1 METNG
6 YTGGRLLHLSGITPG
21 FAGVTFFLVGMSVS
35 SIFTLGNLVSQVLAD
50 GLGVDLELSNHCYQ
64 TRQLIIFFAIIGA
77 VISMILGLCGRI
89 SCIVNQWFL
98 AICYFAA
105 AVYVNAHYIEL
116 HLRIARL
123 MQFTAIA
130 ALLSS
135 MAYTSAVYCMT
146 DASMPG
152 GNGYMNVRLLSFLIG
167 CAMSGLNYSYF
178 FAAKQI
184 LKYNI
189 QLEMLTLSSPPA
201 FIVGILCCIAG
212 MISLIA
218 AALSSY
224 MLMMNEVKTSV
235 DKAHWFPFLTA
246 SRSTLSA
253 SSLRRQMSTL
263 YMPLLWS
270 SNPLFVVFALSVT
283 LNSTATFKLLC
294 WQYTFYLLCA
304 VLPLL
309 IFSGDRNYGLSFD
322 ECSDLGGGRRKL
334 PHASKGEVCK
344 TRDMNA
350 PCYDEGFPNVYEDA
364 VKMMEG
370 RGALNT
376 RPTSHIP
383 TKFLQAV
390 NPSGNPQWSLLRGDL
405 WSQWQR
411 RDATFR
417 LCSNSL
423 SEIYSTLQD
432 LRCLQADDFNGA
444 CQDIMEQYREH
455 IMRSC
460 KFINI
465 PFSVDKSTH
474 PMTLLRDMIKHQRN
488 VILIQM
494 QRAGSQ
500 YADMLKDQVKGV
512 NCSVLDRFKT
522 LSLCCTSALYPVL
535 KCYGEGASSDLAC
548 TCCFVA
554 SQSTVERF
562 LQGSIDAISSRCE
575 SLGGSLSQHHR
586 FTQPIPNPELHDLDT
601 EKKLICYL
609 LVHCESAILL
619 VNLLLLLE
627 ELLLLQEWL
636 CLLCKYTAQ
645 IHEKVQKCKDCECEK
660 EKGLCLTSKDV
671 RFAKCAWCCLCLLVH
686 RICKVLKGLHSHKM
700 ELLSWIQSFSTRLPD
715 EITAKLID
723 KEMLNLMCS
732 MNTVRAIIIIVLAT
746 WDLVRLEECE
756 KNKTTEEKVC
766 KCGNIMTCTTCKAN
780 YHLLLPSA
788 QYLCTVVDSL
798 VCSESTAV
806 GTLLEDLVSWY
817 AGLTNTITNVCT
829 DDTKFDPRYSYES
842 LKKLDKT
849 VETDTKGNITVE
861 TNLASGATVGVES
874 NLYVTVALTCL
885 EWRNIESKS
894 YTLDCKPQTTPAS
907 SGSCVQSTCTPEE
920 HKCATEQQC
929 VNKSVSTSICD
940 IIEKIQKMFSC
951 SDQEKDCKKCFE
963 SIKAHFDTC
972 KESLEKLC
980 KCEES
985 PACSKD
991 CCTKD
996 QDAARYAKLIRY
1008 LTEVVSNL
1016 NACKCMCSS
1025 DPKCCCNPD
1034 GSLCCGGE
1042 PLTTLNILIYIL
1054 CCRICPV
1061 DAHCWD
1067 VCCCLLKVFYCTYA
1081 SICCKE
1087 GLRERVKCDPGC
1099 TSCCDGLCAKNGSS
1113 TCMKGCLS
1121 KICCDDST
1129 ISRCLGCWCEWFRCY
1144 VMCGLECCKENKAC
1158 TGCNKCLKKCCV
1170 ECKCTG
1176 DCPNCDL
1183 SRLSRSLFF
1192 CSNCC
1197 NCEKEEEETN
1207 CETVKCCADCCNEN
1221 CGCSKVELKIKKG
1234 SGKQICSNCCSH
1246 RLGCT
1251 LEIVTKDIELLKHN
1265 TCQLTCHI
1273 SKVKDNTCNILS
1285 EVNQLITCF
1294 KQFHNVLCYTQ
1305 YGIEYMC
1312 QRLQHFR
1319 TVSNRVEC
1327 EFPCFEDQIK
1337 KIAAKDATMIPK
1349 LKSLL
1354 FYCLQVAYGSVVVA
1368 QRIIWVCSTVI
1379 MQRCRLTQL
1388 NTDLSHVKGDM
1399 DKNWGLISRL
1409 KGGYALW
1416 HASMCT
1422 TAELGKLKD
1431 GRPTGFGFRPSRR
1444 GNAAACA
1451 FKPVINT
1458 GMGNSLLSCLKYLWV
1473 LLCLVIFM
1481 RYFSWFG
1488 FQYFKVASNLL
1499 ATLFT
1504 GLSAFHLTMAIR
1516 GAQFQSVTSKRG
1528 GGKTGTYINTVMLLG
1543 LLVFLFISWCS
1554 NIMSTY
1560 SGMRN
1565 SLNHVTKRLRIV
1577 GIYDS
1582 DATKEEYLLL
1592 QTVAETFTA
1601 DINGLRDLLTLNPP
1615 VQKDIIPG
1623 LGRRKFAMMNAK
1635 KQADPNMTNLEE
1647 NTELTATS
1655 FLSKMKES
1663 SFVTPKWVLNAI
1675 GFVYMHPDYVQML
1688 NRATPNTK
1696 NRGVD
1701 LPLLW
1706 SAWSTRTQI
1715 NDSLI
1720 LECRLCKEALLNLN
1734 EEYLTCVQ
1742 KVENLLKRI
1751 KLVLTWNLFYDIQYA
1766 GLAEH
1771 CTRFQKRAPIYTEA
1785 QKAFVRDTYSRWY
1798 VSQWEKYHKGL
1809 EAFSKEF
1816 DDTLQ
1821 DVQQM
1826 DLANSGATDTSESLR
1841 YLSQAYLSQNCMKMH
1856 RYNFIADSASSLGE
1870 NSDSNVAKVWS
1881 LYGDCVYE
1889 IITDASILSV
1899 HAQSWKQEKV
1909 EFCSGMGEFKT
1920 VCVKIVEAVMS
1931 TLQEFLESETAG
1943 NQVEQLYKYAVE
1955 GKADS
1960 IVEESKTMYMKQPYV
1975 SHFLEEDS
1983 DLAEEKVSLFSSM
1996 QPDDGHD
2003 SENVIS
2009 GKYRD
2014 DVKRLLEVEE
2024 SDSSWWRI
2032 LYWLGT
2038 WSIFHPVPISQRDMR
2053 YLLM

>member
-1 METNG
+1 METKG
-6 YTGGRLLHLSGITPG
+6 YTGGRLLQLSGITPG

-35 SIFTLGNLVSQVLAD
+35 GVFTLGNLVSKVLAD

-77 VISMILGLCGRI
+77 AISMILGLCGRI
-89 SCIVNQWFL
+89 SCIVNQWLL

-105 AVYVNAHYIEL
+105 AAYVNAHYIEL

-152 GNGYMNVRLLSFLIG
+152 GNSYMNVRLLSFLIG

-184 LKYNI
+184 LRYNI

-212 MISLIA
+212 MISLVA

-263 YMPLLWS
+263 YMPLLWT

-294 WQYTFYLLCA
+294 WQYTLYLLCA

-322 ECSDLGGGRRKL
+322 EGSDLGGGNRKL

-344 TRDMNA
+344 TRDMNS
-350 PCYDEGFPNVYEDA
+350 PCYDEGFPNIYEDA
-364 VKMMEG
+364 VKMIEG

-411 RDATFR
+411 RDAMFR

-494 QRAGSQ
+494 QRAGNQ
-500 YADMLKDQVKGV
+500 YAGMLKDQVKGV
-512 NCSVLDRFKT
+512 SCGVVERFKT
-522 LSLCCTSALYPVL
+522 LSLCCTSVLYPVL
-535 KCYGEGASSDLAC
+535 KCYGEDASSDLAC

-562 LQGSIDAISSRCE
+562 LQGSIEAISSRCE
-575 SLGGSLSQHHR
+575 SLGVSLSQHHG
-586 FTQPIPNPELHDLDT
+586 FTKPIPNPELHDLDT

-627 ELLLLQEWL
+627 ELLILQEWL

-660 EKGLCLTSKDV
+660 EKGSCLTSKDV
-671 RFAKCAWCCLCLLVH
+671 RFAKCAWCCLCLLLH
-686 RICKVLKGLHSHKM
+686 GICKLLKGLHKHKM
-700 ELLSWIQSFSTRLPD
+700 ELLNWIRSFSTHLPD
-715 EITAKLID
+715 EITTKLMD
-723 KEMLNLMCS
+723 RDMSDLMGS
-732 MNTVRAIIIIVLAT
+732 MNAIRALIIIVLAAK
-746 WDLVRLEECE
+746 DLVRLEECE
-756 KNKTTEEKVC
+756 KNKSTEEKVC
-766 KCGNIMTCTTCKAN
+766 KCGNITTCKTCKSK

-798 VCSESTAV
+798 VSSESSAI

-817 AGLTNTITNVCT
+817 AGLMNTITNVCT
-829 DDTKFDPRYSYES
+829 DDTKFDPCYSYDS
-842 LKKLDKT
+842 LKKLDKEVKIDANDNT
-849 VETDTKGNITVE
+849 MIER
-861 TNLASGATVGVES
+861 NLALGATVAVQS
-874 NLYVTVALTCL
+874 KLPVMVALTCL

-894 YTLDCKPQTTPAS
+894 YTLDCKPQTTPS
-907 SGSCVQSTCTPEE
+907 SCPITDQSTCTSET
-920 HKCATEQQC
+920 HKCESEQPC
-929 VNKSVSTSICD
+929 VKKVENTSICD
-940 IIEKIQKMFSC
+940 TIEKIKEMFSC

-963 SIKAHFDTC
+963 SIKTNFDTC
-972 KESLEKLC
+972 KQSLEELC
-980 KCEES
+980 KSEAS

-991 CCTKD
+991 CCAEA
-996 QDAARYAKLIRY
+996 QNVARYAKLIKH
-1008 LTEVVSNL
+1008 LTEIVSSRTS
-1016 NACKCMCSS
+1016 CKCMCIKDS
-1025 DPKCCCNPD
+1025 KCCCSKEGKQCFGD
-1034 GSLCCGGE
+1034 E
-1042 PLTTLNILIYIL
+1042 PLTTLNILICIF
-1054 CCRICPV
+1054 CCKCCPV
-1061 DAHCWD
+1061 DAHNLE
-1067 VCCCLLKVFYCTYA
+1067 VCCCLLKIFYCTFM
-1081 SICCKE
+1081 SISCKE
-1087 GLRERVKCDPGC
+1087 VLQKLQATKSV
-1099 TSCCDGLCAKNGSS
+1099 TSCCDEQCTKNDLNTCIKVTSLKLSS
-1113 TCMKGCLS
+1113 GRRN
-1121 KICCDDST
+1121 ICK
-1129 ISRCLGCWCEWFRCY
+1129 CLGCWCDWFRCY
-1144 VMCGLECCKENKAC
+1144 VMCGFECCKDENTCKDC
-1158 TGCNKCLKKCCV
+1158 SKCVKQCCV
-1170 ECKCTG
+1170 DCKCEG
-1176 DCPNCDL
+1176 DCEKCDF

-1192 CSNCC
+1192 CSKCC
-1197 NCEKEEEETN
+1197 DCEKEEKETT
-1207 CETVKCCADCCNEN
+1207 CETVECSAGCCSEDCV
-1221 CGCSKVELKIKKG
+1221 CSKIELKGG
-1234 SGKQICSNCCSH
+1234 SGKQVGSNCCSH

-1251 LEIVTKDIELLKHN
+1251 LEIVTKDIQALKHN
-1265 TCQLTCHI
+1265 TCQLAGHI
-1273 SKVKDNTCNILS
+1273 DKVKQNVCQISS
-1285 EVNQLITCF
+1285 EVKHLNDCF
-1294 KQFHNVLCYTQ
+1294 TKFHNVLCYTQ

-1319 TVSNRVEC
+1319 TVSDRVEC

-1354 FYCLQVAYGSVVVA
+1354 FYCLRVAYDSLLVA
-1368 QRIIWVCSTVI
+1368 QRIIWICSTVV

-1388 NTDLSHVKGDM
+1388 NTDLCHLKTDM
-1399 DKNWGLISRL
+1399 NTNWDLLSRL
-1409 KGGYALW
+1409 KGGYTLW
-1416 HASMCT
+1416 HANMCT

-1444 GNAAACA
+1444 GNAAACT
-1451 FKPVINT
+1451 FKPVINA
-1458 GMGNSLLSCLKYLWV
+1458 GMGNSFLNCLKYFWV

-1488 FQYFKVASNLL
+1488 FQDFKVGSNVL

-1543 LLVFLFISWCS
+1543 LLAFLFISWCS

-1582 DATKEEYLLL
+1582 YAPKEEYLLL

-1601 DINGLRDLLTLNPP
+1601 DINGLRDLLTLHPP
-1615 VQKDIIPG
+1615 VQKDITPG
-1623 LGRRKFAMMNAK
+1623 LGRRKFVMMNTK
-1635 KQADPNMTNLEE
+1635 RQADPNITNLEE

-1655 FLSKMKES
+1655 FLSKMKDS
-1663 SFVTPKWVLNAI
+1663 SFVTPKWVLDAI

-1688 NRATPNTK
+1688 NRATPNAK

-1751 KLVLTWNLFYDIQYA
+1751 KLVLTWNLFYGIQYA
-1766 GLAEH
+1766 GLAER

-1809 EAFSKEF
+1809 GEFSKEF
-1816 DDTLQ
+1816 DDTSQ

-1826 DLANSGATDTSESLR
+1826 DLGNSGATDTSESLR
-1841 YLSQAYLSQNCMKMH
+1841 YLSRAYLSQNCMKMH

-1870 NSDSNVAKVWS
+1870 NNDSNVAKVWS
-1881 LYGDCVYE
+1881 LDGDCVYE
-1889 IITDASILSV
+1889 KITDASILSV
-1899 HAQSWKQEKV
+1899 HAQSWEQEKV
-1909 EFCSGMGEFKT
+1909 EFCSGMGEFKA

-1931 TLQEFLESETAG
+1931 KLQEFLESETAG
-1943 NQVEQLYKYAVE
+1943 NQVEQLYKYAIE

-1996 QPDDGHD
+1996 QPDDGPD
-2003 SENVIS
+2003 SENAIS
-2009 GKYRD
+2009 EKYRD

-2053 YLLM
+2053 YLLI